1 VESKMFY
8 DELIKKI
15 KNLKKEY
22 EKWKIENI
30 LVLKDKRSIDKFNFL
45 FNINKRYFYI
55 KKNIYENL
63 EFETLIELE
72 WLKENKNLFLVFLH
86 FNKYKINFKEKKSV
100 MFCIQELKTNVYFDI
115 FNNKMYI
122 KPNFEN
128 LFFKKNIKNVDKKLF
143 KLMFNPEYKIT
154 FKKVLNVYALYK
166 EDYSEVHF
174 FNKKLEKINYYNNF
188 YFENILLEHILYFKQ
203 TKRFYIIIS
212 TIYNEYFIKIY
223 DKNKQLIAK
232 TKTIRE
238 NKVLKIDKNKIIFD
252 GLFYDI
258 NSNEF
263 HPYNLLEYKFS
274 NESNVKK
281 GFNLTKEK
289 YLFSSDVEIKLGNLY
304 NIEEINYKNLTII
317 KKISIEINENEKT
330 IEYNLIFF
338 KNKLYLI
345 RNNNELFGDENRII
359 DIWKNIN
366 KHENKLLKEH
376 KKSVLFFNI

>member
-1 VESKMFY
+1 MFY

-22 EKWKIENI
+22 VKWKIENI
-30 LVLKDKRSIDKFNFL
+30 LVLKDKRNIDKFNFL

-143 KLMFNPEYKIT
+143 KLMFNQEYKIT

-166 EDYSEVHF
+166 EDYSEVYF

-188 YFENILLEHILYFKQ
+188 YFENMLLEHILSFKQ

-212 TIYNEYFIKIY
+212 TIYNEFFIKIY

-238 NKVLKIDKNKIIFD
+238 DRVLKIDKNKIIFD

-258 NSNEF
+258 NNNEF

-289 YLFSSDVEIKLGNLY
+289 YLFFSDVEIKLGNLY
-304 NIEEINYKNLTII
+304 NMEEINYKNLTII

-338 KNKLYLI
+338 KNNLYLI
-345 RNNNELFGDENRII
+345 RNNNELFGDENRIV
-359 DIWKNIN
+359 DIWKSVN

-376 KKSVLFFNI
+376 KKNVLFFNI

>member
-1 VESKMFY
+1 MFY

-22 EKWKIENI
+22 EKWKIKNI
-30 LVLKDKRSIDKFNFL
+30 LILKDKRNIDKFNFL

-63 EFETLIELE
+63 EFEILVELE

-100 MFCIQELKTNVYFDI
+100 MFYIQELKTNVYFDI
-115 FNNKMYI
+115 FSNKMYI
-122 KPNFEN
+122 KPNIQN

-154 FKKVLNVYALYK
+154 FKKVLNVYGLYK
-166 EDYSEVHF
+166 EDYSEVYF
-174 FNKKLEKINYYNNF
+174 FNKKMEKINYYNNF
-188 YFENILLEHILYFKQ
+188 YFENMLLEHIIYFKQ

-223 DKNKQLIAK
+223 DKNKQLITK
-232 TKTIRE
+232 TKTIYE
-238 NKVLKIDKNKIIFD
+238 NKVLKIDKNKIVFD
-252 GLFYDI
+252 ELFYDI
-258 NSNEF
+258 NNNEF
-263 HPYNLLEYKFS
+263 YPYNLLEYKFS
-274 NESNVKK
+274 NEYNVKK

-289 YLFSSDVEIKLGNLY
+289 YLFSSDVEIKLGNFY

-317 KKISIEINENEKT
+317 KKISIEISGNEKT
-330 IEYNLIFF
+330 TEYNLVFF

-345 RNNNELFGDENRII
+345 RNNNEFFGDENRIV
-359 DIWKNIN
+359 DIWKNAN

>member
-1 VESKMFY
+1 MFY

-22 EKWKIENI
+22 EKWKIKNI
-30 LVLKDKRSIDKFNFL
+30 LILKDKRNIDKFNFL

-55 KKNIYENL
+55 EKNIYENL
-63 EFETLIELE
+63 EFEILVELE

-100 MFCIQELKTNVYFDI
+100 MFYIQELKTNVYFDI
-115 FNNKMYI
+115 FSNKMYI
-122 KPNFEN
+122 KPNIQN

-154 FKKVLNVYALYK
+154 FKKVLNVYGLYK
-166 EDYSEVHF
+166 EDYSEVYF

-188 YFENILLEHILYFKQ
+188 YFENMLLEHIIYFKQ

-232 TKTIRE
+232 TKTIYA
-238 NKVLKIDKNKIIFD
+238 NKVLKIDKNKIVFD
-252 GLFYDI
+252 ELFYDV
-258 NSNEF
+258 NNNEF
-263 HPYNLLEYKFS
+263 YPYNLLEYKFS
-274 NESNVKK
+274 NEYNVKK

-289 YLFSSDVEIKLGNLY
+289 YLFSSDVEIKLGNFY

-345 RNNNELFGDENRII
+345 RNNNEFFGDENRIV
-359 DIWKNIN
+359 DIWKNAN
-366 KHENKLLKEH
+366 KHGDKLLKEH

>member
-1 VESKMFY
+1 MFY

-22 EKWKIENI
+22 EKWKIKNI
-30 LVLKDKRSIDKFNFL
+30 LILKDKRNIDKFNFL

-63 EFETLIELE
+63 EFEILVELE

-100 MFCIQELKTNVYFDI
+100 MFYIQELKTNVYFDI
-115 FNNKMYI
+115 FSNKMYI
-122 KPNFEN
+122 KPNIQN

-154 FKKVLNVYALYK
+154 FKKVLNVYGLYK
-166 EDYSEVHF
+166 EDYSEVYF

-188 YFENILLEHILYFKQ
+188 YFENMLLEHIIYFKQ

-223 DKNKQLIAK
+223 DNNKQLITK
-232 TKTIRE
+232 TKTIYE
-238 NKVLKIDKNKIIFD
+238 NKVLKIDKNKIVFD
-252 GLFYDI
+252 ELFYDV
-258 NSNEF
+258 NNNEF
-263 HPYNLLEYKFS
+263 YPYNLLEYKFS
-274 NESNVKK
+274 NEYNVKK

-289 YLFSSDVEIKLGNLY
+289 YLFSSDVEIKLGNFY

-345 RNNNELFGDENRII
+345 RNNNEFFGDENRIV
-359 DIWKNIN
+359 DIWKNAN
-366 KHENKLLKEH
+366 KHGDKLLKEH

>member
-1 VESKMFY
+1 MFY
-8 DELIKKI
+8 DDLIKKI

-22 EKWKIENI
+22 EKWKIKNI
-30 LVLKDKRSIDKFNFL
+30 LVLKDKRNVDKFNFL

-63 EFETLIELE
+63 ELEELVELE

-100 MFCIQELKTNVYFDI
+100 MFYIQELKTNVYFDI
-115 FNNKMYI
+115 FTNKMYI
-122 KPNFEN
+122 KPNIEK
-128 LFFKKNIKNVDKKLF
+128 LFFKKNIKNVNKKLF
-143 KLMFNPEYKIT
+143 KLMFNPEYKII
-154 FKKVLNVYALYK
+154 FKKTLNVFCALYK
-166 EDYSEVHF
+166 EDYSKIYF
-174 FNKKLEKINYYNNF
+174 FNKKFEEINDSNDF
-188 YFENILLEHILYFKQ
+188 YFENMLLEHILHFKQ

-212 TIYNEYFIKIY
+212 TIYNKYLINIY
-223 DKNKQLIAK
+223 DKNKELIAK
-232 TKTIRE
+232 TETILE
-238 NKVLKIDKNKIIFD
+238 NKILKIDKNKIIFNE
-252 GLFYDI
+252 LIYDI
-258 NSNEF
+258 NNNEF

-274 NESNVKK
+274 NQSNVKK

-304 NIEEINYKNLTII
+304 NMEEINYKNLTII

-338 KNKLYLI
+338 KNNLYLI
-345 RNNNELFGDENRII
+345 RNNNELFGDENKIV

-366 KHENKLLKEH
+366 KYRDKLLKEH
-376 KKSVLFFNI
+376 KKNVLFFNI

>member
-1 VESKMFY
+1 MFY

-22 EKWKIENI
+22 EKWKIKNI
-30 LVLKDKRSIDKFNFL
+30 LILKDKRNIDKFNFL

-63 EFETLIELE
+63 EFEILVELE

-100 MFCIQELKTNVYFDI
+100 MFYIQELKTNVYFDI
-115 FNNKMYI
+115 FSNKMYI
-122 KPNFEN
+122 KPNIQN

-154 FKKVLNVYALYK
+154 FKKVLNVYGLYK
-166 EDYSEVHF
+166 EDYSEVYF

-188 YFENILLEHILYFKQ
+188 YFENMLLEHIIYFKQ

-223 DKNKQLIAK
+223 NKNKQLITK
-232 TKTIRE
+232 TKTIYE
-238 NKVLKIDKNKIIFD
+238 NKVLKIDKNKIVFD
-252 GLFYDI
+252 ELFYDV
-258 NSNEF
+258 NNNEF
-263 HPYNLLEYKFS
+263 YPYNLLEYKFS
-274 NESNVKK
+274 NEYNVKK

-289 YLFSSDVEIKLGNLY
+289 YLFSSDVEIKLGNFY

-345 RNNNELFGDENRII
+345 RNNNEFFGDENRIV
-359 DIWKNIN
+359 DIWKNVN
-366 KHENKLLKEH
+366 KHGDKLLKEH

>member
-1 VESKMFY
+1 MFY

-22 EKWKIENI
+22 EKWKIKNI
-30 LVLKDKRSIDKFNFL
+30 LILKDKRNIDKFNFL

-63 EFETLIELE
+63 EFEILVELE

-100 MFCIQELKTNVYFDI
+100 MFYIQELKTNVYFDI
-115 FNNKMYI
+115 FSNKMYI
-122 KPNFEN
+122 KPNIEN

-166 EDYSEVHF
+166 EDYSEVYF

-188 YFENILLEHILYFKQ
+188 YFENMLLEHIIYFKQ

-223 DKNKQLIAK
+223 DKNKQLITK
-232 TKTIRE
+232 TKTIYE
-238 NKVLKIDKNKIIFD
+238 NKVLKIDKNKIVFD
-252 GLFYDI
+252 ELFYDI
-258 NSNEF
+258 NNNEF
-263 HPYNLLEYKFS
+263 YPYNLLEYKFS
-274 NESNVKK
+274 NEYNVKK

-289 YLFSSDVEIKLGNLY
+289 YLFSSDVEIKLGNFY

-317 KKISIEINENEKT
+317 KKISIEINGNEKT
-330 IEYNLIFF
+330 IEYNLVFF

-345 RNNNELFGDENRII
+345 RNNNEFFGDENRIV
-359 DIWKNIN
+359 DIWKNAN

>member
-1 VESKMFY
+1 MFY

-22 EKWKIENI
+22 EKWKIKNI
-30 LVLKDKRSIDKFNFL
+30 LILKDKRNIDKFNFL

-63 EFETLIELE
+63 EFEILVELE

-100 MFCIQELKTNVYFDI
+100 MFYIQELKTNVYFDI
-115 FNNKMYI
+115 FSNKMYI
-122 KPNFEN
+122 KPNIQN

-154 FKKVLNVYALYK
+154 FKKVLNVYGLYK
-166 EDYSEVHF
+166 EDYSEVYF

-188 YFENILLEHILYFKQ
+188 YFENMLLEHIIYFKQ

-223 DKNKQLIAK
+223 DKNKQLITK
-232 TKTIRE
+232 TKTIYE
-238 NKVLKIDKNKIIFD
+238 NKVLKIDKNKIVFD
-252 GLFYDI
+252 ELFYDV
-258 NSNEF
+258 NNNEF
-263 HPYNLLEYKFS
+263 YPYNLLEYKFS
-274 NESNVKK
+274 NEYNVKK

-289 YLFSSDVEIKLGNLY
+289 YLFSSDVEIKLGNFY

-317 KKISIEINENEKT
+317 KKISIEINGNEKT
-330 IEYNLIFF
+330 IEYNLVFF

-345 RNNNELFGDENRII
+345 RNNNEFFGDENRIT
-359 DIWKNIN
+359 DIWKNVN
-366 KHENKLLKEH
+366 KHGDKLLKEH

>member
-1 VESKMFY
+1 MFY

-30 LVLKDKRSIDKFNFL
+30 LVLKDKRNIENFIFL

-63 EFETLIELE
+63 EFETLVELE
-72 WLKENKNLFLVFLH
+72 WIKENKNLFLIFLH
-86 FNKYKINFKEKKSV
+86 LNKYKINFKEKKSV
-100 MFCIQELKTNVYFDI
+100 MFYIQELKTNVYFDI
-115 FNNKMYI
+115 FSNKMYI
-122 KPNFEN
+122 KSNIEN

-174 FNKKLEKINYYNNF
+174 FNKKLEEINYYNNF
-188 YFENILLEHILYFKQ
+188 YFENMLLEHILYFQQ
-203 TKRFYIIIS
+203 TKRFYIIIG

-223 DKNKQLIAK
+223 DKNKKLITK

-238 NKVLKIDKNKIIFD
+238 DKVLKIDKNKIVFD
-252 GLFYDI
+252 ELFYDI
-258 NSNEF
+258 NNNEF
-263 HPYNLLEYKFS
+263 HPYNLLKYEFS
-274 NESNVKK
+274 NQPNIKK
-281 GFNLTKEK
+281 GFNLTKK
-289 YLFSSDVEIKLGNLY
+289 RYLFSSDVEIKLSNFY

-345 RNNNELFGDENRII
+345 RNNNELFGDENRIV
-359 DIWKNIN
+359 DIWKNVN
-366 KHENKLLKEH
+366 KHEDKLLKEH

>member
-1 VESKMFY
+1 MFY
-8 DELIKKI
+8 DDLIKKI

-22 EKWKIENI
+22 EKWKIKNI
-30 LVLKDKRSIDKFNFL
+30 LVLKDKRNIDKFNFL

-63 EFETLIELE
+63 ELEELVELE

-100 MFCIQELKTNVYFDI
+100 MFYIQELKTNVYFDI
-115 FNNKMYI
+115 FTNKMYI
-122 KPNFEN
+122 KPNIEK
-128 LFFKKNIKNVDKKLF
+128 LFFKKNIKNVNKKLF
-143 KLMFNPEYKIT
+143 KLMFNPEYKII
-154 FKKVLNVYALYK
+154 FKKTLNVFCALYK
-166 EDYSEVHF
+166 EDYSKIYF
-174 FNKKLEKINYYNNF
+174 FNKKFEEINDSNDF
-188 YFENILLEHILYFKQ
+188 YFENMLLEHILHFKQ

-212 TIYNEYFIKIY
+212 TIYNKYLIKIY
-223 DKNKQLIAK
+223 DKNKELIAK
-232 TKTIRE
+232 TETILE
-238 NKVLKIDKNKIIFD
+238 NKILKIDKNKIIFNE
-252 GLFYDI
+252 LIYDI
-258 NSNEF
+258 NNNEF

-274 NESNVKK
+274 NQSNVKK

-304 NIEEINYKNLTII
+304 NMEEINYKNLTII

-338 KNKLYLI
+338 KNNLYLI
-345 RNNNELFGDENRII
+345 RNNNELFGDENKIV

-366 KHENKLLKEH
+366 KYRDKLLKEH

>member
-1 VESKMFY
+1 MFY

-22 EKWKIENI
+22 EKWKIKNI
-30 LVLKDKRSIDKFNFL
+30 LILKDKRNIDKFNFL

-55 KKNIYENL
+55 EKNIYENL
-63 EFETLIELE
+63 EFEILVELE

-100 MFCIQELKTNVYFDI
+100 MFYIQELKTNVYFDI
-115 FNNKMYI
+115 FSNKMYI
-122 KPNFEN
+122 KPNIEN
-128 LFFKKNIKNVDKKLF
+128 LFLKKNIKNVNKKLF

-154 FKKVLNVYALYK
+154 FKKVLNVYGLYK
-166 EDYSEVHF
+166 EDYSEVYF

-188 YFENILLEHILYFKQ
+188 YFENMLLEHIIYFKQ

-223 DKNKQLIAK
+223 DKNKQLITK
-232 TKTIRE
+232 TKTIYE
-238 NKVLKIDKNKIIFD
+238 NKVLKIDKNKIVFD
-252 GLFYDI
+252 ELFYDV
-258 NSNEF
+258 NNNEF
-263 HPYNLLEYKFS
+263 YPYNLLEYKFS
-274 NESNVKK
+274 NEYNVKK

-289 YLFSSDVEIKLGNLY
+289 YLFSSDVEIKLGNFY

-345 RNNNELFGDENRII
+345 RNNNEFFGDENRIV
-359 DIWKNIN
+359 DIWKNAN
-366 KHENKLLKEH
+366 KHGDKLLKEH

>member
-1 VESKMFY
+1 MFY

-22 EKWKIENI
+22 EKWKIKNI
-30 LVLKDKRSIDKFNFL
+30 LILKDKRNIDKFNFL

-63 EFETLIELE
+63 EFEILVELE

-100 MFCIQELKTNVYFDI
+100 MFYIQELKTNVYFDI
-115 FNNKMYI
+115 FSNKMYI
-122 KPNFEN
+122 KPNIQN

-154 FKKVLNVYALYK
+154 FKKVLNVYGLYK
-166 EDYSEVHF
+166 EDYSEVYF

-188 YFENILLEHILYFKQ
+188 YFENMLLEHIIYFKQ

-223 DKNKQLIAK
+223 DKNKQLITK
-232 TKTIRE
+232 TKTICE
-238 NKVLKIDKNKIIFD
+238 NKVLKIDKNKIVFD
-252 GLFYDI
+252 ELFYDI
-258 NSNEF
+258 NNNEF
-263 HPYNLLEYKFS
+263 YPYNLLEYKFS
-274 NESNVKK
+274 NEYNVKK

-289 YLFSSDVEIKLGNLY
+289 YLFSSDVEIKLGNFY

-317 KKISIEINENEKT
+317 KKISIEINGNEKT
-330 IEYNLIFF
+330 IEYNLVFF

-345 RNNNELFGDENRII
+345 RNNNEFFGDENRIT
-359 DIWKNIN
+359 DIWKNAN
-366 KHENKLLKEH
+366 KHGDKLLKEH

>member
-1 VESKMFY
+1 MFY

-22 EKWKIENI
+22 EKWKIKNI
-30 LVLKDKRSIDKFNFL
+30 LILKDKRNIDKFNFL

-63 EFETLIELE
+63 EFEILVELE

-100 MFCIQELKTNVYFDI
+100 MFYIQELKTNVYFDI
-115 FNNKMYI
+115 FSNKMYI
-122 KPNFEN
+122 KPNIEN

-166 EDYSEVHF
+166 EDYSEVYF

-188 YFENILLEHILYFKQ
+188 YFENMLLEHIIYFKQ

-223 DKNKQLIAK
+223 DKNKQLITK
-232 TKTIRE
+232 TKTIYE
-238 NKVLKIDKNKIIFD
+238 NKVLKIDKNKIVFD
-252 GLFYDI
+252 ELFYDI
-258 NSNEF
+258 NNNEF
-263 HPYNLLEYKFS
+263 YPYNLLEYKFS
-274 NESNVKK
+274 NEYNVKK

-289 YLFSSDVEIKLGNLY
+289 YLFSSDVEIKLGNFY
-304 NIEEINYKNLTII
+304 NMEEINYKNLTII
-317 KKISIEINENEKT
+317 KKISIEINKT
-330 IEYNLIFF
+330 KNSIEYNLVFF

-345 RNNNELFGDENRII
+345 RNNNEFFGDENRIT
-359 DIWKNIN
+359 DIWKNAN
-366 KHENKLLKEH
+366 KHGDKLLKEH

>member
-1 VESKMFY
+1 MFY

-22 EKWKIENI
+22 EKWKIKNI
-30 LVLKDKRSIDKFNFL
+30 LILKDKRNIDKFNFL

-63 EFETLIELE
+63 EFEILVELE
-72 WLKENKNLFLVFLH
+72 WLKENKNLFLVFLY

-100 MFCIQELKTNVYFDI
+100 MFYIQELKTNVYFDI
-115 FNNKMYI
+115 FSNKMYI
-122 KPNFEN
+122 KPNIQN

-154 FKKVLNVYALYK
+154 FKKVLNVYGLYK
-166 EDYSEVHF
+166 EDYSEVYF

-188 YFENILLEHILYFKQ
+188 YFENMLLEHIIYFKQ

-223 DKNKQLIAK
+223 DKNKQLITK
-232 TKTIRE
+232 TKTIYE
-238 NKVLKIDKNKIIFD
+238 NKVLKIDKNKIVFD
-252 GLFYDI
+252 ELFYDV
-258 NSNEF
+258 NNNEF
-263 HPYNLLEYKFS
+263 YPYNLLEYKFS
-274 NESNVKK
+274 NEYNVKK

-289 YLFSSDVEIKLGNLY
+289 YLFSSDVEIKLGNFY

-330 IEYNLIFF
+330 IEYNLVFF

-345 RNNNELFGDENRII
+345 RNNNEFFGDENRIV
-359 DIWKNIN
+359 DIWKNAN
-366 KHENKLLKEH
+366 KHGDKLLKEH

>member
-1 VESKMFY
+1 MFY

-22 EKWKIENI
+22 EKWKIKNI
-30 LVLKDKRSIDKFNFL
+30 LILKEKRNIDKFNFL

-63 EFETLIELE
+63 EFEILVELE

-100 MFCIQELKTNVYFDI
+100 MFYIQELKTNVYFDI
-115 FNNKMYI
+115 FSNKMYI
-122 KPNFEN
+122 KPNIQN

-154 FKKVLNVYALYK
+154 FKKVLNVYGLYK
-166 EDYSEVHF
+166 EDYSEVYF

-188 YFENILLEHILYFKQ
+188 YFENMLLEHIIYFKQ

-223 DKNKQLIAK
+223 DKNKQLITK
-232 TKTIRE
+232 TKTIYE
-238 NKVLKIDKNKIIFD
+238 NKVLKIDKNKIVFD
-252 GLFYDI
+252 ELFYDV
-258 NSNEF
+258 NNNEF
-263 HPYNLLEYKFS
+263 YPYNLLEYKFS
-274 NESNVKK
+274 NEYNVKK

-289 YLFSSDVEIKLGNLY
+289 YLFSSDVEIKLGNFY

-345 RNNNELFGDENRII
+345 RNNNEFFGDENRIV
-359 DIWKNIN
+359 DIWKNAN
-366 KHENKLLKEH
+366 KHGDKLLKEH

>member
-1 VESKMFY
+1 MFY

-30 LVLKDKRSIDKFNFL
+30 LVLKDKRNIDKFNFL

-63 EFETLIELE
+63 EFEILVELE
-72 WLKENKNLFLVFLH
+72 WLKENKNLFLVFLY

-100 MFCIQELKTNVYFDI
+100 MFYIQELKTNVYFDI
-115 FNNKMYI
+115 FSNKMYI
-122 KPNFEN
+122 KPNIQN

-143 KLMFNPEYKIT
+143 KLMFNQEYKIT

-166 EDYSEVHF
+166 EDYSEVYF

-188 YFENILLEHILYFKQ
+188 YFENMLLEHILSFKQ

-212 TIYNEYFIKIY
+212 TIYNEFFIKIY

-238 NKVLKIDKNKIIFD
+238 DRVLKIDKNKIIFD

-258 NSNEF
+258 NNNEF

-289 YLFSSDVEIKLGNLY
+289 YLFFSDVEIKLGNLY
-304 NIEEINYKNLTII
+304 NMEEINYKNLTII

-338 KNKLYLI
+338 KNNLYLI
-345 RNNNELFGDENRII
+345 RNNNELFGDENRIV
-359 DIWKNIN
+359 DIWKSVN

-376 KKSVLFFNI
+376 KKNVLFFNI

>member
-1 VESKMFY
+1 MFY

-22 EKWKIENI
+22 EKWKIKNI
-30 LVLKDKRSIDKFNFL
+30 LILKDKRNIDKFNFL

-63 EFETLIELE
+63 EFEILVELE
-72 WLKENKNLFLVFLH
+72 WLKENKNLFLVFLY

-100 MFCIQELKTNVYFDI
+100 MFYIQELKTNVYFDI
-115 FNNKMYI
+115 FSNKMYI
-122 KPNFEN
+122 KPNIEN
-128 LFFKKNIKNVDKKLF
+128 LFLKKNIKNVNKKLF

-154 FKKVLNVYALYK
+154 FKKVLNVYGLYK
-166 EDYSEVHF
+166 EDYSEVYF

-188 YFENILLEHILYFKQ
+188 YFENMLLEHIIYFKQ

-223 DKNKQLIAK
+223 DKNKQLITK
-232 TKTIRE
+232 TKTIYE
-238 NKVLKIDKNKIIFD
+238 NKVLKIDKNKIVFD
-252 GLFYDI
+252 ELFYDV
-258 NSNEF
+258 NNNEF
-263 HPYNLLEYKFS
+263 YPYNLLEYKFS
-274 NESNVKK
+274 NEYNVKK

-289 YLFSSDVEIKLGNLY
+289 YLFSSDVEIKLGNFY

-317 KKISIEINENEKT
+317 KKISIEINKNEKT

-345 RNNNELFGDENRII
+345 RNNNEFFGDENRIV
-359 DIWKNIN
+359 DIWKNAN
-366 KHENKLLKEH
+366 KHGDKLLKEH

>member
-1 VESKMFY
+1 MFY

-22 EKWKIENI
+22 EKWKIKNI
-30 LVLKDKRSIDKFNFL
+30 LILKDKRNIDKFNFL

-63 EFETLIELE
+63 EFEILVELE
-72 WLKENKNLFLVFLH
+72 WLKENKNLFLVFLY

-100 MFCIQELKTNVYFDI
+100 MFYIQELKTNVYFDI
-115 FNNKMYI
+115 FSNKMYI
-122 KPNFEN
+122 KPNIQN

-154 FKKVLNVYALYK
+154 FKKVLNVYGLYK
-166 EDYSEVHF
+166 EDYSEVYF

-188 YFENILLEHILYFKQ
+188 YFENMLLEHIIYFKQ

-232 TKTIRE
+232 TKTIYA
-238 NKVLKIDKNKIIFD
+238 NKVLKIDKNKIVFD
-252 GLFYDI
+252 ELFYDV
-258 NSNEF
+258 NNNEF
-263 HPYNLLEYKFS
+263 YPYNLLEYKFS
-274 NESNVKK
+274 NEYNVKK

-289 YLFSSDVEIKLGNLY
+289 YLFSSDVEIKLGNFY

-317 KKISIEINENEKT
+317 KKISIEINGNEKT
-330 IEYNLIFF
+330 IEYNLVFF

-345 RNNNELFGDENRII
+345 RNNNEFFGDENRIT
-359 DIWKNIN
+359 DIWKNVN
-366 KHENKLLKEH
+366 KHGDKLLKEH

>member
-1 VESKMFY
+1 MFY

-22 EKWKIENI
+22 EKWKIKNI
-30 LVLKDKRSIDKFNFL
+30 LILKDKRNIDKFNFL

-63 EFETLIELE
+63 EFEILVELE
-72 WLKENKNLFLVFLH
+72 WLKENKNLFLVFLY

-100 MFCIQELKTNVYFDI
+100 MFYIQELKTNVYFDI
-115 FNNKMYI
+115 FSNKMYI
-122 KPNFEN
+122 KPNIQN

-154 FKKVLNVYALYK
+154 FKKVLNVYGLYK
-166 EDYSEVHF
+166 EDYSEVYF

-188 YFENILLEHILYFKQ
+188 YFENMLLEHIIYFKQ

-223 DKNKQLIAK
+223 DKNKQLITK
-232 TKTIRE
+232 TKTICE
-238 NKVLKIDKNKIIFD
+238 NKVLKIDKNKIVFD
-252 GLFYDI
+252 ELFYDI
-258 NSNEF
+258 NNNEF
-263 HPYNLLEYKFS
+263 YPYNLLEYKFS
-274 NESNVKK
+274 NEHNVKK

-289 YLFSSDVEIKLGNLY
+289 YLFSSDVEIKLGNFY

-317 KKISIEINENEKT
+317 KKISIEINGNEKT
-330 IEYNLIFF
+330 IEYNLVFF

-345 RNNNELFGDENRII
+345 KNNNEFFGDENRIT
-359 DIWKNIN
+359 DIWKNVN
-366 KHENKLLKEH
+366 KHGDKLLKEH

>member
-1 VESKMFY
+1 MFY

-22 EKWKIENI
+22 EKWKIKNI
-30 LVLKDKRSIDKFNFL
+30 LILKDKRNIDKFNFL

-55 KKNIYENL
+55 EKNIYENL
-63 EFETLIELE
+63 EFEILVELE

-100 MFCIQELKTNVYFDI
+100 MFYIQELKTNVYFDI
-115 FNNKMYI
+115 FSNKMYI
-122 KPNFEN
+122 KPNIQN

-154 FKKVLNVYALYK
+154 FKKVLNVYGLYK
-166 EDYSEVHF
+166 EDYSEVYF

-188 YFENILLEHILYFKQ
+188 YFENMLLEHIIYFKQ

-223 DKNKQLIAK
+223 DKNKQLITK
-232 TKTIRE
+232 TKTIYE
-238 NKVLKIDKNKIIFD
+238 NKVLKIDKNKIVFD
-252 GLFYDI
+252 ELFYDI
-258 NSNEF
+258 NNNEF
-263 HPYNLLEYKFS
+263 YPYNLLEYKFS
-274 NESNVKK
+274 NEYNVKK

-289 YLFSSDVEIKLGNLY
+289 YLFSSDVQIKLGNFY

-317 KKISIEINENEKT
+317 KKISIEISGNEKT
-330 IEYNLIFF
+330 IEYNLVFF

-345 RNNNELFGDENRII
+345 RNNNEFFGDENRIT
-359 DIWKNIN
+359 DIWKNAN
-366 KHENKLLKEH
+366 KHGDKLLKEH

>member
-1 VESKMFY
+1 MFY
-8 DELIKKI
+8 DEFIKKI

-22 EKWKIENI
+22 EKWKIKNI
-30 LVLKDKRSIDKFNFL
+30 LVLKDKRNIDKFNFL

-154 FKKVLNVYALYK
+154 FKKVLNIYALYK

-238 NKVLKIDKNKIIFD
+238 DRVLKIDKNKIIFD

-258 NSNEF
+258 NNNEF

-274 NESNVKK
+274 NESNIKK

-304 NIEEINYKNLTII
+304 NMEEINYKNLTII

-338 KNKLYLI
+338 KNNLYLI
-345 RNNNELFGDENRII
+345 RNNNELFGDENRIV

-366 KHENKLLKEH
+366 KHKNKLLKEH
-376 KKSVLFFNI
+376 KKNVLFFNI

>member
-1 VESKMFY
+1 MFY

-15 KNLKKEY
+15 NNLKKEY
-22 EKWKIENI
+22 EKWKIKNI
-30 LVLKDKRSIDKFNFL
+30 LILKDKRNIDKFNFL

-63 EFETLIELE
+63 EFEILVELE

-100 MFCIQELKTNVYFDI
+100 MFYIQELKTNVYFDI
-115 FNNKMYI
+115 FSNKMYI
-122 KPNFEN
+122 KPNIQN

-154 FKKVLNVYALYK
+154 FKKVLNVYGLYK
-166 EDYSEVHF
+166 EDYSEVYF

-188 YFENILLEHILYFKQ
+188 YFENMLLEHIIYFKQ

-223 DKNKQLIAK
+223 NKNKQLITK
-232 TKTIRE
+232 TKTIYE
-238 NKVLKIDKNKIIFD
+238 NKVLKIDKNKIVFD
-252 GLFYDI
+252 ELFYDV
-258 NSNEF
+258 NNNEF
-263 HPYNLLEYKFS
+263 YPYNLLEYKFS
-274 NESNVKK
+274 NEYNVKK

-289 YLFSSDVEIKLGNLY
+289 YLFSSDVEIKLGNFY

-345 RNNNELFGDENRII
+345 RNNNEFFGDENRIV
-359 DIWKNIN
+359 DIWKNAN
-366 KHENKLLKEH
+366 KHGDKLLKEH

>member
-1 VESKMFY
+1 MFY

-22 EKWKIENI
+22 EKWKIKNI
-30 LVLKDKRSIDKFNFL
+30 LILKDKRNIDKFNFL

-63 EFETLIELE
+63 EFEILVELE

-100 MFCIQELKTNVYFDI
+100 MFYIQELKTNVYFDI
-115 FNNKMYI
+115 FSNKMYI
-122 KPNFEN
+122 KPNIEN
-128 LFFKKNIKNVDKKLF
+128 MFFKKNIKKVDKKLF

-166 EDYSEVHF
+166 EDYSEVYF

-188 YFENILLEHILYFKQ
+188 YFENMLLEHIIYFKQ

-223 DKNKQLIAK
+223 DKNKQLITK
-232 TKTIRE
+232 TKTIYE
-238 NKVLKIDKNKIIFD
+238 NKVLKIDKNKIVFD
-252 GLFYDI
+252 ELFYDI
-258 NSNEF
+258 NNNEF
-263 HPYNLLEYKFS
+263 YPYNLLEYKFS
-274 NESNVKK
+274 NEYNVKK

-289 YLFSSDVEIKLGNLY
+289 YLFSSDVEIKLGNFY

-317 KKISIEINENEKT
+317 KKISIEINGNEKT
-330 IEYNLIFF
+330 IEYNLVFF

-345 RNNNELFGDENRII
+345 RNNNEFFGDENRIV
-359 DIWKNIN
+359 DIWKNAN